1 MENARNMII
10 NKEERIVHK
19 HMHKTEN
26 LALMINVLEEL
37 EVDVK
42 GCLITDVFEVI
53 DAFEDFVSK
62 AMKLK

>member
-26 LALMINVLEEL
+26 LALMIDVLEKL
-37 EVDVK
+37 EVDVQ
-42 GCLITDVFEVI
+42 GCLITDGFEVI
-53 DAFEDFVSK
+53 DAYEDFISK
-62 AMKLK
+62 VMKLK